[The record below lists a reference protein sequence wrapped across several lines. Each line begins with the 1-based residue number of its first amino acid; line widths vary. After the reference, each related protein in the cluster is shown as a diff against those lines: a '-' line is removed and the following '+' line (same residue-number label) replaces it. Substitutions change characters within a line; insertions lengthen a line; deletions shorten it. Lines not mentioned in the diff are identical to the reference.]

1 MKRLIILSIIFLLVN
16 STAFSQSAT
25 KDSTKSSV
33 NLPEKVAKEVVKD
46 IYRGDSL
53 QSELNIVND
62 NYRILQSN
70 LIYKDS
76 IISIKDSLISLYKLK
91 ENSFNALLDLK
102 DQKYN
107 LLAPTVTK
115 LNKDLKKQTRKT
127 RLHDLGLGAVILGLA
142 YLLITK

>member
-1 MKRLIILSIIFLLVN
+1 MTV
-16 STAFSQSAT
+16 FSQSGT

-53 QSELNIVND
+53 QSELNVVND
-62 NYRILQSN
+62 NYKILQSN
-70 LIYKDS
+70 SIYKDS

-107 LLAPTVTK
+107 LLLPTVNQ
-115 LNKDLKKQTRKT
+115 LNKDLKKQKRKT
-127 RLHDLGLGAVILGLA
+127 TFHDLGLSAIILGLT
-142 YLLITK
+142 YLLIKK